1 MSSYKQYT
9 DNELIRLLK
18 ADDHNAFAEIYSRFA
33 ETLFQQA
40 YRVLKNREETKD
52 IVQELFA
59 SLWNKRA
66 DCAISNL
73 AGYLYMANRNQVIK
87 IVARKKITS
96 NYFDWLQATTEEG
109 IFNSDYTIREKQ
121 LQELIEK
128 EIEKLPS
135 KMRLVFNMSRKAH
148 LTHKEIAA
156 KLQLS
161 ESTVKTQVKNVLR
174 TLRGKLEVFLYFFI
188 LYLLFYVKP

>member
-1 MSSYKQYT
+1 MLFRSQYT

-18 ADDHNAFAEIYSRFA
+18 ADDHNAFAEIYRRFA

-40 YRVLKNREETKD
+40 YRVLKDREETKD
-52 IVQELFA
+52 IVQEIFA

-73 AGYLYMANRNQVIK
+73 AGYLYITNRNQVIK

-96 NYFDWLQATTEEG
+96 SYFDWLQATTEEG
-109 IFNSDYTIREKQ
+109 IFNSDFTIREKQ

-128 EIEKLPS
+128 KIDKLPS
-135 KMRLVFNMSRKAH
+135 KMRMVFNMSRKAH
-148 LTHKEIAA
+148 LTHKEIAT
-156 KLQLS
+156 KLHLS
-161 ESTVKTQVKNVLR
+161 EATVKTQVKNALR
-174 TLRGKLEVFLYFFI
+174 TLRSKLEIFLYFFI
-188 LYLLFYVKP
+188 VYLLFYAKP